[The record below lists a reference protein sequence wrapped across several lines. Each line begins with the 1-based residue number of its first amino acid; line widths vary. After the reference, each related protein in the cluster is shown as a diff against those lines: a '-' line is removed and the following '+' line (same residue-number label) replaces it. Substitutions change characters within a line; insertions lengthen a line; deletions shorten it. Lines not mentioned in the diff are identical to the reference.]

1 MKSKILAIV
10 LSVLMA
16 AMVFAGCAAPTQTP
30 AKQPAEATQ
39 APAESSGEKVG
50 ETLKIG
56 VVCPLSGSG
65 AIAGKYITNGV
76 KLIENKLAAEGGLLV
91 GDTRYPIQF
100 LYEDNEAKEDI
111 TTNVYQ
117 KLINQDEVIA
127 IVGPDMSKCILAAG
141 PIAQSAGCVAI
152 GTFTT
157 NEAVTPIGDYI
168 FRACFIDPFQGKV
181 AATFAWEEGYKT
193 AGVLY
198 NNADAYS
205 KGLFESFKESYEALG
220 GTVVEAQAYSGSD
233 VKDYNVQLT
242 KIAAA
247 NPECLIIPNMF
258 LEIPLQ
264 VQQARSVGLNVPI
277 IGGDSMDAPEVA
289 QVAGAENIKGTAYVS
304 AFSPDNPDPVAQEF
318 VTAFNDAYG
327 EKPNSNAVLAY
338 EAVMMVLEGIKNAET
353 IDRAGVR
360 DAIASIKDLVL
371 PSGTI
376 TVGEDRNPIKGA
388 AVLQYNDQGV
398 AEFLKNVNP

>member
-1 MKSKILAIV
+1 
-10 LSVLMA
+10 
-16 AMVFAGCAAPTQTP
+16 
-30 AKQPAEATQ
+30 
-39 APAESSGEKVG
+39 
-50 ETLKIG
+50 
-56 VVCPLSGSG
+56 
-65 AIAGKYITNGV
+65 
-76 KLIENKLAAEGGLLV
+76 
-91 GDTRYPIQF
+91 
-100 LYEDNEAKEDI
+100 
-111 TTNVYQ
+111 
-117 KLINQDEVIA
+117 
-127 IVGPDMSKCILAAG
+127 MSKCILAAG
-141 PIAQSAGCVAI
+141 PIAQQAGCTAI

-157 NEAVTPIGDYI
+157 NEAVTKVGDYI

-205 KGLFESFKESYEALG
+205 RVCMKPSKPAMKRLAARSWKCRRTAAPTLG
-220 GTVVEAQAYSGSD
+220 ITTCS
-233 VKDYNVQLT
+233 LT

-247 NPECLIIPNMF
+247 NPECLILPNMF

-264 VQQARSVGLNVPI
+264 VQQARAMGLNAPI

-289 QVAGAENIKGTAYVS
+289 QVAGAENIKGTAYIS

-318 VTAFNDAYG
+318 VKAFTDAYG
-327 EKPNSNAVLAY
+327 DKPNSNAVLAY
-338 EAVMMVLEGIKNAET
+338 EATMMVLEGIKNAKT

-360 DAIASIKDLVL
+360 DAIAGIKDLQL
-371 PSGTI
+371 PSGII

-398 AEFLKNVNP
+398 ATFLKNVNP